1 MVAQSE
7 SAFGKKLEMAQPRF
21 PCIFRRCEQ
30 GNLFS
35 APYCINENID
45 IWRQISIIVS
55 HGEESRYIAISIYRP
70 TPNTHTTTQ
79 AFIIMIF

>member
-21 PCIFRRCEQ
+21 PRIFRRCEQ
-30 GNLFS
+30 GNLFR

-45 IWRQISIIVS
+45 IWHQISIIVS
-55 HGEESRYIAISIYRP
+55 HGEES
-70 TPNTHTTTQ
+70 
-79 AFIIMIF
+79 

>member
-7 SAFGKKLEMAQPRF
+7 NAFGKKLEMAQPRF
-21 PCIFRRCEQ
+21 PRIFRRCEQ
-30 GNLFS
+30 GNLFR
-35 APYCINENID
+35 ARYCINENID

-70 TPNTHTTTQ
+70 TPSLNTGQ
-79 AFIIMIF
+79 N